1 MKLGYRK
8 DDDGNEVVGV
18 TRIEAKIREMDV
30 ELFVNKNK
38 DVSYPLS
45 SPHNKGFHVKV
56 HGTSE
61 AFFTEMNIQDVA
73 DKDQLIAAVKGQFD
87 CTDDYA
93 MISPADS
100 GETFNYDSQV
110 YNRTAIEN
118 KNYDSWDEDLEEL
131 EDNADK
137 VVAVFLNDHLQW
149 EVR

>member
-1 MKLGYRK
+1 MMLGYRK
-8 DDDGNEVVGV
+8 DEDGNEVVGI
-18 TRIEAKIREMDV
+18 TRIEAKIREMEV

-45 SPHNKGFHVKV
+45 SPHNTGFHVKV

-61 AFFTEMNIQDVA
+61 AFFTEINVQDVT
-73 DKDQLIAAVKGQFD
+73 DKEQLIAAVKGRFD
-87 CTDDYA
+87 CPDDYA

-118 KNYDSWDEDLEEL
+118 KSYDCWDDDLEDL

>member
-8 DDDGNEVVGV
+8 DEDGNEVVGV
-18 TRIEAKIREMDV
+18 TRVEAQIREMAV
-30 ELFVNKNK
+30 ELFVNKNA

-61 AFFTEMNIQDVA
+61 AFFTEMNIQDVIN
-73 DKDQLIAAVKGQFD
+73 KEELIAAVKSRFD

-118 KNYDSWDEDLEEL
+118 KNYDSWDEDLEDL